1 MQHVTDVISASDCF
15 EIGKITY
22 NEEDFYHTTIWM
34 EKALALVGIE
44 KNRTVQRVDILD
56 FLAFSLYKVSTLN
69 LMFLL

>member
-56 FLAFSLYKVSTLN
+56 FLAFSLYKVSTQK
-69 LMFLL
+69 